1 MSQKQ
6 TSIGSTNMKT
16 KKYKTLKGLMKALD
30 NHVFTLRDMN
40 RGEAWFP
47 NERKTCRF
55 ELPEE
60 VKRAFYE
67 GIAKVIWARPKDW
80 QISRLAYATFGLTDR
95 LWWNGNRFEY
105 CAGQDYP
112 SEIRFIQREINS
124 L

>member
-6 TSIGSTNMKT
+6 TPIGSTNMKT

-47 NERKTCRF
+47 ND
-55 ELPEE
+55 
-60 VKRAFYE
+60 
-67 GIAKVIWARPKDW
+67 PKDW

>member
-1 MSQKQ
+1 
-6 TSIGSTNMKT
+6 MKT
-16 KKYKTLKGLMKALD
+16 KKYKTLKGLMKALN
-30 NHVFTLRDMN
+30 NHVLTLRDIN

-112 SEIRFIQREINS
+112 SEIRFIQHQINS